1 MYSGDL
7 QRLVNYVDKNFQ
19 KLAKEVNE
27 LRQFQ
32 SNLMYEKQVQ
42 AALELI
48 GRMHSNHVSYT
59 NLIVV
64 AGYAGFFTFWSTI
77 KNDLPKW
84 LYAVSG
90 LLIIVSLLCF
100 IAWEVTK
107 SIWGGLHLRRAEA
120 QLTSHVP
127 DEETIFRLQKEID
140 AFDRK
145 INRVWLVFLIPT
157 VLFGFASALSLVV
170 FFGWKLY
177 LLLI

>member
-7 QRLVNYVDKNFQ
+7 QQLARNVDRNF
-19 KLAKEVNE
+19 KTLAKEVTE

-42 AALELI
+42 ASLELM
-48 GRMHSNHVSYT
+48 GRMHGNHVSYT

-100 IAWEVTK
+100 ITWEVTK
-107 SIWGGLHLRRAEA
+107 SIWGGLHLRRVEA
-120 QLTSHVP
+120 QLTSRIP
-127 DEETIFRLQKEID
+127 DEGTIFRFQKEID

-145 INRVWLVFLIPT
+145 INHIWIGFLIPT
-157 VLFGFASALSLVV
+157 VLFGLASALSLVG

-177 LLLI
+177 LLLS